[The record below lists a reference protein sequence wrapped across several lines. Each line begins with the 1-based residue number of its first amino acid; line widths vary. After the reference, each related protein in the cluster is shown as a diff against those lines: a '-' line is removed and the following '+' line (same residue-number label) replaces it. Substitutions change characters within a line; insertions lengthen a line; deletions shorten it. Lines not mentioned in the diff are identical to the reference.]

1 MPACSVP
8 DSMTRG
14 VFLKK
19 VIFCL
24 LAVTIMCCGCGTS
37 VKDSGSSVTNV
48 SSGQTTSAETVA
60 DKSTSA
66 TSDTAD
72 SSDSVTE
79 SELEKEEYAGST
91 EIVLSDNETGGFN

>member
-1 MPACSVP
+1 MLTCSVP

-37 VKDSGSSVTNV
+37 DNNNGSSVSTAF
-48 SSGQTTSAETVA
+48 SEQTTSTETA
-60 DKSTSA
+60 TDKSISTTSRI
-66 TSDTAD
+66 TD
-72 SSDSVTE
+72 SSDSMTE
-79 SELEKEEYAGST
+79 SELEKEEYAGSA